1 MRDNG
6 QAIAQLQI
14 QKAAALKMLGRDY
27 TSVLSGPEMVAHVP
41 QPEKMVSEVPIT
53 RIRLPSVRLRAGVS
67 LARGCGVLTSVDEVS
82 CIGGHAYVLAIGG
95 DEGGMC
101 RQRAG

>member
-53 RIRLPSVRLRAGVS
+53 LLRLPRVRLRAGVS
-67 LARGCGVLTSVDEVS
+67 LARGCGVLTKCRVY
-82 CIGGHAYVLAIGG
+82 IGGHAYVLAIGG